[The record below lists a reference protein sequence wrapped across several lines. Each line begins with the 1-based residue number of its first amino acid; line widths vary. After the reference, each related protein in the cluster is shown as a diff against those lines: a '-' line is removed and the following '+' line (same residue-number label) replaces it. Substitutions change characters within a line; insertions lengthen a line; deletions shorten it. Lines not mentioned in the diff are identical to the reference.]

1 MTHHVRLI
9 TPHITPRPHKRQEF
23 GDLLASLRFSHVN
36 IAEGPPCIESLYDE
50 VICSPGVIA
59 SARQAE
65 ADGVDAIIIDC
76 VGDPGLHG
84 AREAVS
90 IPVIGP
96 GEAGMH
102 LAATLGHRFG
112 VVTISDRVRP
122 LLERNVLLYGLRDR
136 LASVQAVDIGVLDID
151 HSGDT
156 LLPRLLD
163 GAIHAIER
171 DRADA
176 ILLGCTG
183 FLGLAD
189 KLSAALA
196 ARGTPV
202 PVVSPLQA
210 ALMAAVTCLSLGLS
224 HSRRAYPPPPRR

>member
-1 MTHHVRLI
+1 MTRHIRLI
-9 TPHITPRPHKRQEF
+9 TPHTTPRPHKCAEF
-23 GDLLASLRFSHVN
+23 GDLLAPFRFSHVN
-36 IAEGPPCIESLYDE
+36 IEAGPPCIESLHDE
-50 VICSPGVIA
+50 VMCTPGVIA

-65 ADGVDAIIIDC
+65 TDGVDAIIIDC
-76 VGDPGLHG
+76 VGDPGMHG
-84 AREAVS
+84 TREAVS

-102 LAATLGHRFG
+102 LAASLGHRFG

-122 LLERNVLLYGLRDR
+122 LLERNALLYGLRDK
-136 LASVQAVDIGVLDID
+136 LASVQAVEIGVLDIE
-151 HSGDT
+151 HSGDS

-163 GAIHAIER
+163 GAVHAIER

-183 FLGLAD
+183 FLGLSA
-189 KLSAALA
+189 KLSAALV

-210 ALMAAVTCLSLGLS
+210 ALMAAQTCLSLGLS